1 MTQENARTLSAR
13 VILALAIIAVGVL
26 LLFNNLTWQKDIDL
40 WDFWPALLVLVGGAK
55 LFSSASWGETID
67 GLFLMLLG
75 GLLLETNLHLIP
87 GLHLHWGEIWPL
99 ILVYIGV
106 RMLLVPKG
114 CCGKEAAFKGVF
126 IKSEPGQADR
136 DQFDVVAM
144 FSGAEYA
151 YTSKTL
157 RGGSIRAVF
166 GGCDLDFRSADTAAQ
181 EMEIECLAVFGGI
194 EMQVPDHWRVT
205 VQGFP
210 VFGGMENKTRLRDGL
225 QPEEIR
231 NVLVRGNAMFG
242 GIEIHN

>member
-1 MTQENARTLSAR
+1 MTQENARAISGR
-13 VILALAIIAVGVL
+13 VILALAIIAAGFL

-40 WDFWPALLVLVGGAK
+40 WDFWPALVILIGGAK
-55 LFSSASWGETID
+55 LFSSTSWGETID

-75 GLLLETNLHLIP
+75 GMLLETNLHLIP
-87 GLHLHWGEIWPL
+87 GLHLRWREIWPL
-99 ILVYIGV
+99 ILVYVGV
-106 RMLLVPKG
+106 RMLLVPKK
-114 CCGKEAAFKGVF
+114 CCGEAAFKGILINAEQGKV
-126 IKSEPGQADR
+126 DR

-144 FSGAEYA
+144 FSGAEYT

-157 RGGSIRAVF
+157 LGGSIRAVF

-181 EMEIECLAVFGGI
+181 EMEIECLAMFGGI

-210 VFGGMENKTRLRDGL
+210 IFGGMENKTRLRDGL
-225 QPEEIR
+225 KPEEIR

-242 GIEIHN
+242 GI